1 LHRRSDLRAKTYVI
15 IFDLRDIVRGF
26 GRAKAVT
33 ALLLVSLA
41 LGTGLNAAVYGLA
54 EALLFGGPPGV
65 TNPSGLVQVYTSQLN
80 GMAYGRFSYPDYLSL
95 TAARTSLTSLVATHE
110 SFTSIRLGTSGQ
122 RIRVASVSEAFFS
135 TLGLSAYAGRLLDTT
150 DMAGPIES
158 PGGAVISFRLW
169 DLFGRD
175 DQIIGQVLRVDE
187 HDYSIVG
194 IAPEGFR
201 GLHVGNACDVW
212 VALRESH
219 DRGNRNLSVI
229 GRLARG
235 GRLESL
241 QPTLDTLASA
251 LAAQHPETNR
261 GTLASPNDPRRI
273 TAVMYSPIA
282 PEGEDHATA
291 VGFVIL
297 GSTALLLVSACINA
311 GSLLLSK
318 SAVRRRELAVKLA
331 LGASR
336 GQLVRQCVIEGL
348 AISLAGGALG
358 LFFAFWTAGAIPS
371 LFAPE
376 HAEMLDTRIGG
387 RIVSGYIA
395 IACLLGVVFSLAPA
409 VHALRSEPIAALR
422 ADAGGI
428 SDAGGRPWVR
438 GTLVICQV
446 GLSTAFVLITTILI
460 HGLSQTLRGD
470 SASAG
475 RNIGIVVVSTPGGH
489 ADPARGL
496 AYQAR
501 VVEELRNIEGA
512 AVAGWVGTLPLGRN
526 NHREIRI
533 ETARP
538 EVADTVE
545 VDANEVSTGYFHVMG
560 ISLVE
565 GRFFHEGDTGLAAPV
580 AIVND
585 VFARRYFTGPVVG
598 HRFRASDGRVVAIV
612 GVVNSAKYR
621 MLQDA
626 PEPLIY
632 YPLTQDYAP
641 YLHLVVRT
649 SVHPSAV
656 MHLARALMRKM
667 DRNVGIVRS
676 TTLDRHLSESVAVEK
691 LTTALVAVCGVVSLI
706 LAAIG
711 VYGVMADA
719 VRRRTREIG
728 LRIALGARWVQIGRL
743 VFGGVLTLTL
753 SGVVIGTFMSIG
765 LAAGVHARG
774 YAVPAANGWTLVG
787 VPFGLLAVVVLAVIV
802 PMQRALRVSP
812 TNALRVD

>member
-1 LHRRSDLRAKTYVI
+1 MIL
-15 IFDLRDIVRGF
+15 FDLRDIVRSL
-26 GRAKAVT
+26 GRAKALT
-33 ALLLVSLA
+33 ALLLISLA
-41 LGTGLNAAVYGLA
+41 LGTGLNAAVFGLA
-54 EALLFGGPPGV
+54 EALLFGGPPGI
-65 TNPSGLVQVYTSQLN
+65 TNRSGLVQVYTSQLN
-80 GMAYGRFSYPDYLSL
+80 GMPYGRFSYPDYLSL
-95 TAARTSLTSLVATHE
+95 RATQTSLTSLVATHE
-110 SFTSIRLGTSGQ
+110 SFTSIRLGTSVQ
-122 RIRVASVSEAFFS
+122 RVRVASVSEAFFS
-135 TLGLSAYAGRLLDTT
+135 TLGLSAHAGRLLDET
-150 DMAGPIES
+150 DMNGPLES

-175 DQIIGQVLRVDE
+175 DRIIGQVLRLNE
-187 HDYSIVG
+187 QDYSIVG
-194 IAPEGFR
+194 IAPQGFR

-212 VALRESH
+212 VTLRESH

-241 QPTLDTLASA
+241 QPALDTLAGA
-251 LAAQHPETNR
+251 LAAEHPVTNR
-261 GTLASPNDPRRI
+261 GTFASSNDPRRI

-282 PEGEDHATA
+282 AGGEDHATA

-297 GSTALLLVSACINA
+297 GSTALLLMSACINA

-318 SAVRRRELAVKLA
+318 SAARRRELAVKLA
-331 LGASR
+331 FGASR
-336 GQLVRQCVIEGL
+336 RQLVRQCVIEGL

-358 LFFAFWTAGAIPS
+358 LFFAVWTAGAIPS

-376 HAEMLDTRIGG
+376 HAEMLDTRLSV
-387 RIVSGYIA
+387 RVVSGYIA
-395 IACLLGVVFSLAPA
+395 IACLLGVSFSLAPA
-409 VHALRSEPIAALR
+409 VHALKSEPITALR
-422 ADAGGI
+422 GDAGGI

-446 GLSTAFVLITTILI
+446 GLSTAFVIITTLLVY
-460 HGLSQTLRGD
+460 GLSQTLGGD
-470 SASAG
+470 SSSAA

-501 VVEELRNIEGA
+501 VVEELRNVQGA
-512 AVAGWVGTLPLGRN
+512 AVAGWVGTLPLGRS

-533 ETARP
+533 ETTRP

-585 VFARRYFTGPVVG
+585 VFARRYFAGPVVG
-598 HRFRASDGRVVAIV
+598 HRFRASDGRAVTIV

-649 SVHPSAV
+649 TVHPSAV
-656 MHLARALMRKM
+656 MHFSRTLMRKM

-676 TTLDRHLSESVAVEK
+676 TTLDQHLSQSVAVEK

-728 LRIALGARWVQIGRL
+728 LRIALGARWVQILRL

-753 SGVVIGTFMSIG
+753 AGIALGTFMSLV
-765 LAAGVHARG
+765 LAASAHARG
-774 YAVPAANGWTLVG
+774 YALPAAGMLTLAVVPA
-787 VPFGLLAVVVLAVIV
+787 GLLAVVIV
-802 PMQRALRVSP
+802 AAILPTQRALRVSP
-812 TNALRVD
+812 TIALRVD